1 MPFESA
7 THGRVWSGRET
18 ARGRRF
24 SRLPQVVLS
33 VIQSVILGGDD
44 MNAATLAARAHDFQK
59 SGDWGGAAKCY
70 EEILSTP
77 LAALDR
83 GQDAGQLNANVR
95 QS

>member
-1 MPFESA
+1 
-7 THGRVWSGRET
+7 
-18 ARGRRF
+18 
-24 SRLPQVVLS
+24 
-33 VIQSVILGGDD
+33 